1 MYLFNYEI
9 NFDSVNIKK
18 DVEYENY
25 FNLNIKNEC

>member
-9 NFDSVNIKK
+9 NLDSVNIKK